1 MVGLTSDFIEKMF
14 GIPADFAAMIIGT
27 GIVIAIIILRSE
39 EKIEKLNKKKK
50 NKKFWFNN
58 SLNLFYFCR

>member
-1 MVGLTSDFIEKMF
+1 MVGLTSDFLEKML

-50 NKKFWFNN
+50 NKKF
-58 SLNLFYFCR
+58 

>member
-39 EKIEKLNKKKK
+39 EKIEKSNKKKK
-50 NKKFWFNN
+50 NKKF
-58 SLNLFYFCR
+58 